1 MSYATSNGISFYY
14 DEQGTG
20 TPLVL
25 LHGGIG
31 SGEMFAAIAPAL
43 AAERRVIVVD
53 LQGHGRTADVDR
65 PFDIGVMADDVAGL
79 IEHLAGGGKADVLGY
94 SLGGA
99 VALRLALQ
107 HPALVGDLIL
117 VSVAAKRSGNHPE
130 VIAAMDGMTAEVA
143 EMIKPSPAGQ
153 FYAQHAP
160 DPEQWGTLIAKTSD
174 ALKHDYDW
182 TAEVRGLKPRTQLI
196 FADADSARPDH
207 IVEFYGL
214 LGGGLRDAGWDG
226 SAQPANRLAILPGH
240 SHYDILTSPL
250 LVPVISEFLKRGAQS
265 RIST

>member
-1 MSYATSNGISFYY
+1 MSYANSNGIDFYY
-14 DEQGTG
+14 DEQGAG
-20 TPLVL
+20 APLVL

-31 SGEMFAAIAPAL
+31 SGEMFAPVLPAL

-53 LQGHGRTADVDR
+53 LQGHGRTGDVDR
-65 PFDIGVMADDVAGL
+65 PFDVSAMADDVAGL
-79 IEHLAGGGKADVLGY
+79 IERIGDGGKADVLGY

-107 HPALVGDLIL
+107 HPERVDTLIL
-117 VSVAAKRSGNHPE
+117 VSIAIRRSGNHPE
-130 VIAAMDGMTAEVA
+130 VIAAMDGMTPEIAET
-143 EMIKPSPAGQ
+143 IKPSPPGQ

-160 DPEQWGTLIAKTSD
+160 NPEHWGTLIAKTSD
-174 ALKHDYDW
+174 AIKHDYDW
-182 TAEVRGLKPRTQLI
+182 TDEVRGLKPRTQLI
-196 FADADSARPDH
+196 FADADSIRPDH

-240 SHYDILTSPL
+240 THYDILTSPL
-250 LVPVISEFLKRGAQS
+250 LAPAVNTFLQS
-265 RIST
+265 SSPQ